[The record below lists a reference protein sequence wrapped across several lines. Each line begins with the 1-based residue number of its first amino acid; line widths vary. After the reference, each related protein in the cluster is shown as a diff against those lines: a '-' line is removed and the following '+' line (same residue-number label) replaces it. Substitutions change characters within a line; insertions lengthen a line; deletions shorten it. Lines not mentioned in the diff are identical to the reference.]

1 MEFSLKW
8 GKFKETTEEIRTT
21 SEENYEYLSDLSEK
35 DRINE
40 LRGKIR
46 TENEIKSNSIR
57 KKHLTFYAELAEKS
71 RKQIQER
78 IMLCNNIFIF
88 KFVEAEFTAHFNT
101 LIEAEQSDFLLA
113 LRTNTSTYD
122 FLLKR
127 TDKAQ
132 YMRSGLAEMIGSI
145 CEKHG
150 RSADE

>member
-40 LRGKIR
+40 LREEIR

-57 KKHLTFYAELAEKS
+57 KKHQTFYAELAEKS

-78 IMLCNNIFIF
+78 IMLCNNTFIF
-88 KFVEAEFTAHFNT
+88 KFVEA
-101 LIEAEQSDFLLA
+101 
-113 LRTNTSTYD
+113 
-122 FLLKR
+122 
-127 TDKAQ
+127 
-132 YMRSGLAEMIGSI
+132 
-145 CEKHG
+145 
-150 RSADE
+150 